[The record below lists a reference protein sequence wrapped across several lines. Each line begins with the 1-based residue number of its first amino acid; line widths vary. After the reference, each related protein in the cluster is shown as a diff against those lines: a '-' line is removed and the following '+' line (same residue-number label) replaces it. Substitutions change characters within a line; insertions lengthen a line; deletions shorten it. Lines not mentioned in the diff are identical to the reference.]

1 MKPAFTMNTIMTTA
15 ADIVPLIWILM
26 IWNGLCSRAV
36 KSAKCTEQE
45 MIIVS
50 SKSRISGGNVKIAQT
65 TKSIIVLLEIR
76 YQTVTKW

>member
-36 KSAKCTEQE
+36 KSVKCTERE

-50 SKSRISGGNVKIAQT
+50 SKSRIDIMHTIAGT
-65 TKSIIVLLEIR
+65 DVPGDP
-76 YQTVTKW
+76 V